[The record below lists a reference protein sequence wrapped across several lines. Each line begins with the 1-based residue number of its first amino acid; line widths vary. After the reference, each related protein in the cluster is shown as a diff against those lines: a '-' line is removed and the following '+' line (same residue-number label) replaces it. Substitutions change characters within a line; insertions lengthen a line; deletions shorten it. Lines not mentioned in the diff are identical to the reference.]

1 MATYLL
7 LALGDDGRATVY
19 MAPPAMVLSEN
30 ELTTHPSDCQRC
42 AKPVSPV
49 RTGTDRGP
57 YSVYEVAGYSIDVV
71 RMPEGG
77 EVAK

>member
-1 MATYLL
+1 MRMRTRLMTTYLL
-7 LALGDDGRATVY
+7 LALGDDGVAAHYASDMNMLGAVSLGSR
-19 MAPPAMVLSEN
+19 VL
-30 ELTTHPSDCQRC
+30 
-42 AKPVSPV
+42 PVGI
-49 RTGTDRGP
+49 GTDRGP